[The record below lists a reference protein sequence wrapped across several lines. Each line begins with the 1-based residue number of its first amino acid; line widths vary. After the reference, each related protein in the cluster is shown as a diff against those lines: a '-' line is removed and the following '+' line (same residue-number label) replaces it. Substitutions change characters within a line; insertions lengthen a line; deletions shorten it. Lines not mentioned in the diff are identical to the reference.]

1 MMIVFIILLVS
12 LLLFFWCTVEN
23 HMLLVH
29 EYTVSDDAL
38 PDAFSGKKIVYLVDL
53 HNTRYGKDNQRLK
66 EKIAAQDPDYVFVG
80 GDFLSKADTE
90 FSASIDLLV
99 FLTKRYPVYFANGN
113 HETKMKCYPERYH
126 DQYAQFYQMAKGLG
140 VRFLSNETI
149 LLREEKDFIYLDALE
164 LPLSYFSHGKQVELT
179 KKEMS
184 KLIKRKAGGYH
195 ILLAHSPNYFET
207 YAKWG
212 ADITLSGHN
221 HGGMARIPGVCGVLS
236 PQARIFP
243 KYTKGLYQIDTHRM
257 IVSAG
262 LGSHTIRVRFFNPP
276 ELLAITLQK

>member
-1 MMIVFIILLVS
+1 
-12 LLLFFWCTVEN
+12 
-23 HMLLVH
+23 
-29 EYTVSDDAL
+29 
-38 PDAFSGKKIVYLVDL
+38 
-53 HNTRYGKDNQRLK
+53 
-66 EKIAAQDPDYVFVG
+66 
-80 GDFLSKADTE
+80 
-90 FSASIDLLV
+90 
-99 FLTKRYPVYFANGN
+99 
-113 HETKMKCYPERYH
+113 MKCFPERYH

-149 LLREEKDFIYLDALE
+149 LLRKGKDFVYLDALE

-207 YAKWG
+207 YAQWG